1 MDKAHN
7 MLSKAFLGEVS
18 LKEARVS
25 VREADKAMREAR
37 KKMVATRRRHK
48 KID

>member
-1 MDKAHN
+1 
-7 MLSKAFLGEVS
+7 
-18 LKEARVS
+18 